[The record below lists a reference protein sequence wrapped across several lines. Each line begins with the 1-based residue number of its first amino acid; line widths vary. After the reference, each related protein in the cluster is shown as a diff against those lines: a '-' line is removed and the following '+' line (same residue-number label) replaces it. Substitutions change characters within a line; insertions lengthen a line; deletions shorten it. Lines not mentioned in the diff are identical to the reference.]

1 MDGRW
6 DAWAPNAFLEQS
18 GPADQP
24 TYPDGLLLP
33 NSSHAGAGEAV
44 EDLLHPGLPVGGHRL
59 QQGDALRERPGPLQ
73 GLAELVRRTRPPE
86 SPSRWVYTP
95 EPGKWAC
102 PYRAMRRWGHILQM
116 RRSHAEQLHQRL
128 ACKPASAARARDLL
142 QHLPTP
148 LTPGDSAT
156 SPWCSPSCSPTPC
169 ATGVAIPPTRS
180 IFHIQRTDAGVRIEM
195 VQPYAIFEPGEVRR
209 RVPGEGR
216 GRASCS
222 WMPWRRRG
230 GWMGL
235 GAAYGPRC
243 PCPAPSASGSRNG
256 SRNSSQHGPRPP
268 FLKTGEKC
276 RGRDGTCEE
285 TSSSSR

>member
-73 GLAELVRRTRPPE
+73 GLAELVSRTRPPE

-116 RRSHAEQLHQRL
+116 RRSQVEQLHQGL

-148 LTPGDSAT
+148 LTPRRLGD
-156 SPWCSPSCSPTPC
+156 
-169 ATGVAIPPTRS
+169 VALVLSELLTNALRHGCGDPADEIDFPHPA
-180 IFHIQRTDAGVRIEM
+180 D
-195 VQPYAIFEPGEVRR
+195 
-209 RVPGEGR
+209 
-216 GRASCS
+216 
-222 WMPWRRRG
+222 RRRG
-230 GWMGL
+230 AHRD
-235 GAAYGPRC
+235 GAALCDLRARRGP
-243 PCPAPSASGSRNG
+243 P
-256 SRNSSQHGPRPP
+256 PRARRRA
-268 FLKTGEKC
+268 G
-276 RGRDGTCEE
+276 
-285 TSSSSR
+285 

>member
-24 TYPDGLLLP
+24 TYPDGLVLP

-44 EDLLHPGLPVGGHRL
+44 EDLLRLGLPVGGHRL
-59 QQGDALRERPGPLQ
+59 QQGDALQERPGPLQ

-128 ACKPASAARARDLL
+128 ACKPASAAPARDLL
-142 QHLPTP
+142 QRLPTP
-148 LTPGDSAT
+148 LALGESAT
-156 SPWCSPSCSPTPC
+156 SPWVLSELLTNALRHGC
-169 ATGVAIPPTRS
+169 G
-180 IFHIQRTDAGVRIEM
+180 D
-195 VQPYAIFEPGEVRR
+195 
-209 RVPGEGR
+209 
-216 GRASCS
+216 
-222 WMPWRRRG
+222 
-230 GWMGL
+230 
-235 GAAYGPRC
+235 
-243 PCPAPSASGSRNG
+243 PADEIDVHL
-256 SRNSSQHGPRPP
+256 Q
-268 FLKTGEKC
+268 E
-276 RGRDGTCEE
+276 
-285 TSSSSR
+285 